1 MIAEFISIGTELL
14 LGEIVDTN
22 SAWVASDLAERGVTV
37 YRSTRIGDNL
47 ERIQTVLREALSR
60 ADVVITCG
68 GLGPT
73 DDDMTR
79 EAIAAL
85 LSETPK
91 VDSELEATLRARFAK
106 FSRHMP
112 EQNLKQAW
120 LIPSAESLPNPNGTA
135 PGWFVRLSGGN
146 GAEDKVIITLPGP
159 PRELKAMWLEQA
171 VPRLQLPK
179 SAFYIKILKTTNIGE
194 STAAEKLGTWT
205 RSANPSVATYAK
217 KDGVHVR
224 VAAKADTVD
233 AAKHAAVTAEQE
245 VRDALQGFVW
255 GEDADEFGEVVTQK
269 LAAKGKT
276 LASLET
282 VSGGMLADSLST
294 PAAEAAF
301 LGGMVAHNPQSL
313 RAFSIAE
320 NLLTVNSE
328 DATSYEALAEA
339 MAKVAAKQ
347 FGADYGLAI
356 CGHWQAHSQSRG
368 QTRDASAQ
376 DASPQDNI
384 VAVGSFD
391 GQTHLSRSFKLP
403 SSERDWLRERATY
416 RALALLL
423 FEVVKG

>member
-47 ERIQTVLREALSR
+47 GRIQTVLREALSR

-85 LSETPK
+85 MSETPA
-91 VDSELEATLRARFAK
+91 VDAELEATLRARFAK

-135 PGWFVRLSGGN
+135 PGWFVRTV
-146 GAEDKVIITLPGP
+146 EDKVIITLPGP
-159 PRELKAMWLEQA
+159 PRELKAMWTGQA
-171 VPRLQLPK
+171 VPRLKLPK

-217 KDGVHVR
+217 RDGVHVR

-233 AAKHAAVTAEQE
+233 AAKHAAETAEQE
-245 VRDALQGFVW
+245 VREALQGFVW
-255 GEDADEFGEVVTQK
+255 GEDTDEFGEVVTQK

-294 PAAEAAF
+294 PTAEAAF
-301 LGGMVAHNPQSL
+301 LGGMVAHNSKSL
-313 RAFSIAE
+313 RAFGIAE
-320 NLLTVNSE
+320 KFLTIQPE
-328 DATSYEALAEA
+328 DSADYEALAEA
-339 MAKVAAKQ
+339 MAEAAVTQ

-356 CGHWQAHSQSRG
+356 CGHWQARNQTRG
-368 QTRDASAQ
+368 QAQ

-391 GQTHLSRSFKLP
+391 GQTHISRSFNLP
-403 SSERDWLRERATY
+403 TSERDWLRERATY

-423 FEVVKG
+423 FEVING

>member
-85 LSETPK
+85 MSETPE
-91 VDSELEATLRARFAK
+91 VDAELEATLRARFAK

-135 PGWFVRLSGGN
+135 PGWFVLTVD
-146 GAEDKVIITLPGP
+146 DKVIITLPGP

-171 VPRLQLPK
+171 VPRLQLPT

-233 AAKHAAVTAEQE
+233 AAKYAAETAEQE
-245 VRDALQGFVW
+245 VRDALKSFVW
-255 GEDADEFGEVVTQK
+255 GEDADEFGEVVTHK
-269 LAAKGKT
+269 LQAKGKT

-282 VSGGMLADSLST
+282 VSGGMLADALSNPSDET
-294 PAAEAAF
+294 AF

-313 RAFSIAE
+313 HAFGIAE
-320 NLLTVNSE
+320 NLLTIQPQDS
-328 DATSYEALAEA
+328 TSYEALAEA
-339 MAKVAAKQ
+339 MAEAAATQ

-356 CGHWQAHSQSRG
+356 CGQWQPRSQTGG
-368 QTRDASAQ
+368 QADL
-376 DASPQDNI
+376 PQDNI

-391 GQTHLSRSFKLP
+391 GQTHLSRSFQLP

-416 RALALLL
+416 QALALLL
-423 FEVVKG
+423 FEVINS